1 MNENSQPTP
10 EELKE
15 EESALK
21 ESKVEEIRSSVIEK
35 YGLDE
40 VDDSELID
48 KLSKDF
54 LAQQKSFGKVVS
66 QKRSWR
72 DKVIG
77 VKPPVEQKGEPKGD
91 VETIRQEI
99 EEKFLKRDLDDID
112 ASDELKGEI
121 KKLAKMKD
129 LTIRQAFKDPY
140 IVFLKGQEDQQKKL
154 DKSVISGK
162 KNGIP
167 TVIDTSKG
175 LDPSEFDMRTKEGRD
190 AWDKAKAVK
199 NKS

>member
-10 EELKE
+10 EELAA

-21 ESKVEEIRSSVIEK
+21 ESKVEEIRASVIEK

-40 VDDSELID
+40 VDDSELIE
-48 KLSKDF
+48 KLSNDF
-54 LAQQKSFGKVVS
+54 VAQQKAFGKVVS

-72 DKVIG
+72 EKATG
-77 VKPPVEQKGEPKGD
+77 AKQPVEQKGESKSD
-91 VETIRQEI
+91 AEAIRQEV
-99 EEKFLKRDLDDID
+99 EEKFMKRDLEEID
-112 ASDELKGEI
+112 ASDELKEEA
-121 KKLAKMKD
+121 KKLAKLKD

-154 DKSVISGK
+154 EKSVISGK

-167 TVIDTSKG
+167 TVIDTSKA
-175 LDPSEFDMRTKEGRD
+175 LDPSDFDMSTKEGRD
-190 AWDKAKAVK
+190 AWDKAKAAK

>member
-1 MNENSQPTP
+1 MNENSQSTA
-10 EELKE
+10 EELAA

-21 ESKVEEIRSSVIEK
+21 ESKVEEIRTSVIEK

-48 KLSKDF
+48 KLSNDF
-54 LAQQKSFGKVVS
+54 VAQQKAFGKVVS

-72 DKVIG
+72 DKATG
-77 VKPPVEQKGEPKGD
+77 AKPLVEQKGESKSD
-91 VETIRQEI
+91 AEAIRQEV
-99 EEKFLKRDLDDID
+99 EEKFLKRDLDDIEV
-112 ASDELKGEI
+112 SEELKEEI

-175 LDPSEFDMRTKEGRD
+175 LDPSDFDMSTKEGRD
-190 AWDKAKAVK
+190 AWDKAKKAK
-199 NKS
+199 NNS